1 MQFLFQAVY
10 DGLDLETEINKGL
23 TTSLFSYKPCQGG
36 FNWFEDGCSDNIT
49 NLNQT
54 ECSEIPFNQREP
66 IRRTVQQFWNN
77 NGMTLLNIT
86 AQMSVC
92 PNGCSNR
99 GKCDDNTG
107 LCQCEEGFTG
117 CDCSGKFQ
125 LKYLCRMD
133 YIIWTGL
140 LNFEI
145 GVEF

>member
-1 MQFLFQAVY
+1 MYCVHCAYLPTHHLQFFQAVY
-10 DGLDLETEINKGL
+10 DGLDLETEINNGL

-36 FNWFEDGCSDNIT
+36 FNWFEDGCSENTT

-77 NGMTLLNIT
+77 NGMTFLNIT

-99 GKCDDNTG
+99 GQCDDKTG
-107 LCQCEEGFTG
+107 LCQCEKGFTG
-117 CDCSGKFQ
+117 CDCSGK
-125 LKYLCRMD
+125 CEVD
-133 YIIWTGL
+133 HVIWMGL
-140 LNFEI
+140 
-145 GVEF
+145 